1 MLEIAFFQNWIRPCV
16 RTTSIE
22 AASIEVRLQIVGV
35 GNYVQTATTSL
46 GLQSDII
53 QLSGMSM
60 GLDVDRRIG
69 PLLLHS
75 SPFKPERVT
84 KLLRLTR
91 LSVSKQPLCLH
102 SHCPY
107 FRFEGDVKY
116 YPCTIHS
123 SVSMCLFVVAM
134 VSAYVFSSFTQ

>member
-84 KLLRLTR
+84 
-91 LSVSKQPLCLH
+91 
-102 SHCPY
+102 
-107 FRFEGDVKY
+107 
-116 YPCTIHS
+116 
-123 SVSMCLFVVAM
+123 VSMSDTGGQKKVLDCLNVISDELGLLSCIFMVV
-134 VSAYVFSSFTQ
+134 